1 MKLEIKTIREITKE
15 PAIVHCSSIVQTND
29 KDFWCVWY
37 ECPYETSMET
47 VIKISRKGQND
58 AKWGPDETLFDF
70 HGMGLGNPVI
80 WTMDGKEIHIVFSA
94 LLEESWAK
102 GQIFYSSTT
111 DRGKTWTPPT
121 LFVHQIGFMAKTR
134 PIINKKNQ
142 ILFPLYHEGEI
153 CPYVLV
159 YDDWKSPLAGKLI
172 AETMARTKAI
182 QPTLLH
188 LEQSTYLMLSRTNQG
203 CIYKSLSYN
212 NGLSWSICTP
222 TKLPNPNSALD
233 LVRLPSGEVLLVYN
247 PSSVNRNH
255 LTVALSKDNTQSWF
269 AMRDIVHGDGE
280 YSYPSAILDDKGRI
294 HVSYTENRYIIK
306 HAAFDKEWLLEKEL
320 SEPMPTE

>member
-1 MKLEIKTIREITKE
+1 MKLEIQTIREITKT
-15 PAIVHCSSIVQTND
+15 PAIVHCSSIVQAND
-29 KDFWCVWY
+29 KELWCVWY

-58 AKWGPDETLFDF
+58 AEWGPDETLFDF

-80 WTMDGKEIHIVFSA
+80 WTMDGKEVHIVFSA

-111 DRGKTWTPPT
+111 DHGKTWTPPT

-134 PIINKKNQ
+134 PVINKRNQ

-159 YDDWKSPLAGKLI
+159 YDDWKSPLEGKLI

-188 LEQSTYLMLSRTNQG
+188 LEQSIYLMFSRTNQG
-203 CIYKSLSYN
+203 CIHKSLSYN
-212 NGLSWSICTP
+212 NGMSWSPYHVET
-222 TKLPNPNSALD
+222 L
-233 LVRLPSGEVLLVYN
+233 G
-247 PSSVNRNH
+247 
-255 LTVALSKDNTQSWF
+255 
-269 AMRDIVHGDGE
+269 
-280 YSYPSAILDDKGRI
+280 I
-294 HVSYTENRYIIK
+294 HSIN
-306 HAAFDKEWLLEKEL
+306 FDYAYLLETGKL
-320 SEPMPTE
+320 RFQTYSTTTGKVKVWTVGFSENKTPGAETTQASQKISASRGKIE